1 MEEQEQSLTAVEA
14 GVMPIMSVEQA
25 YERYRTVAHFAERI
39 LKPDVDYGVIAG
51 ANKPALF
58 KAGAEKITTFFG
70 LALEL
75 EIIHKIEDWTGQ
87 DHGGEP
93 LFHYTAR
100 GYLSKNGQVI
110 ATADGSCNSWEAKY
124 RYRWVGEHD
133 LPSGVN
139 KASLKRRG
147 GEISEFA
154 FAVDKAETT
163 GKYGKPAEYW
173 QAFKDAIKTKTAVE
187 GRRKTRKGAEFADWT
202 IEGYQYRIPN
212 DDVYS
217 LVNTVLKMA
226 EKRAFVAATLLGTSA
241 SEFYTQDVED
251 FGPRSAAA
259 PPTPSIDLDTERGAV
274 KSLWVALAG
283 QLGLV
288 PLPVDMEGGKKLKA
302 MLGSLYDS
310 LGSAQA
316 GFVQLADKG
325 VAAIINYHIVALKPE
340 PITESEPEQTVE
352 TAEELEHADK
362 PGTPRDEDVPPEAQ

>member
-1 MEEQEQSLTAVEA
+1 MKEQSLTVVEQA
-14 GVMPIMSVEQA
+14 GVMPVMSVEQA
-25 YERYRTVAHFAERI
+25 YERYRTVAHFAEKI

-51 ANKPALF
+51 ANKAALF

-75 EIIHKIEDWTGQ
+75 EIIHKIEDWTGK
-87 DHGGEP
+87 DHDGEP

-139 KASLKRRG
+139 KTSLKRRG
-147 GEISEFA
+147 GKISEFV

-163 GKYGKPAEYW
+163 GQYGKPAEYW
-173 QAFKDAIKTKTAVE
+173 QAFTDAIEAKTAIK
-187 GRRKTRKGAEFADWT
+187 GRRKTRGGAEYADWT

-212 DDVYS
+212 DDVFS

-251 FGPRSAAA
+251 FGPRAV
-259 PPTPSIDLDTERGAV
+259 PPALPVDLDAERGAV

-288 PLPVDMEGGKKLKA
+288 PLPIDTDSGQKLKA
-302 MLGSLYDS
+302 MLGNLYDG
-310 LGSAQA
+310 LGTAQA

-325 VAAIINYHIVALKPE
+325 VAAITNYHIAALKPE
-340 PITESEPEQTVE
+340 PATESSPEQTVE
-352 TAEELEHADK
+352 TAEEQERVASSDA
-362 PGTPRDEDVPPEAQ
+362 PRDEDMPPEAR